1 MLIGYARVSTLDQNL
16 DRQNDALKAAGCERI
31 YTDKITGTKAN
42 RPGLEKLLDTLR
54 AGDIVVISELSRLGR
69 SRADLFALVDRIQGA
84 GADIKSLKETWLD
97 TTTAHGRLL
106 FTMFAGI
113 AQFERDLLSERTK
126 DGLAAAR
133 ARGRKGGRPPKY
145 APQEIARALSL
156 YQAGQHTVR
165 QIEELT
171 GVSKAKLYRALHN
184 RAV

>member
-31 YTDKITGTKAN
+31 YTDKMTGTKAN
-42 RPGLEKLLDTLR
+42 RPGLDKLLDTLR
-54 AGDIVVISELSRLGR
+54 AGDIVVIAELSRLGR
-69 SRADLFALVDRIQGA
+69 STRDLFALVDRIQDA
-84 GADIKSLKETWLD
+84 GAHIKSLKENID
-97 TTTAHGRLL
+97 TTTPTGRLF
-106 FTMFAGI
+106 FTMLAGL

-126 DGLAAAR
+126 DGLTAAR
-133 ARGRKGGRPPKY
+133 ARGRKGGRPLKY

-171 GVSKAKLYRALHN
+171 GVSKAKLYRALN
-184 RAV
+184 SRAV